1 MDVMDE
7 HVDRRIQRE
16 GAALEVESRG
26 QTIVTVGEALLGFDL
41 ILICFVEIGLRTGSR
56 LFLWWVIAEGV
67 LGLVLM
73 AIGMRQR
80 ANARKELKALEPLT
94 APPE

>member
-1 MDVMDE
+1 MDITEE
-7 HVDRRIQRE
+7 HVDQRIQRE
-16 GAALEVESRG
+16 AAALEVESRG
-26 QTIVTVGEALLGFDL
+26 QTIITVGETLLGFDL

-56 LFLWWVIAEGV
+56 LFLWWVIVEGV

-80 ANARKELKALEPLT
+80 ANAREELSALEP
-94 APPE
+94 